1 MANVYAPLYNSLQAR
16 GRMSPLGAPGAIR
29 PEKKKKGLG
38 DKMAGALGAMIDQA
52 MQGNDEKRISQ
63 LVLRNEDLKEQV
75 LDWRGSDLWNEENY
89 KWEAFGEPH
98 SGHAMDNEYKSNI
111 EEIKNIQLK
120 SQMDE
125 PGTLESMMNSFI
137 KT

>member
-52 MQGNDEKRISQ
+52 SQGDDEKRISQ
-63 LVLRNEDLKEQV
+63 LALRNEELKTEE
-75 LDWRGSDLWNEENY
+75 LDWRGSNLWNEENY

-98 SGHAMDNEYKSNI
+98 SGHKRDI
-111 EEIKNIQLK
+111 EFKNNLAEIKQIK
-120 SQMDE
+120 IAKQMDE
-125 PGTLESMMNSFI
+125 PGIMESLFNI
-137 KT
+137 YAK